1 MLMKYVVFSPHL
13 HYGGIKMNIQES
25 TYFKRF
31 CRERKL
37 SENSINS
44 YFMSL
49 NDYCKFHQM
58 SLENL
63 LEEADKEEEDGIRW
77 KKRTL
82 KRRLVEYRTYLVENF
97 KKNTVKTRF
106 NQIKAFYRH
115 FEIEIL
121 KLPFIS
127 HKTYIVSEPI
137 TYDDMLTREIIEDA
151 LNFADPMMKAII
163 LLGVSSGMGRSEIR
177 SLTINDFF
185 VACQEECNSDDE
197 IKDTLQRMYRSK
209 ELYVPTFK
217 LLRQKV
223 REYYYT
229 FATHEFVEA
238 TVKHLITV
246 PQELHLNE
254 PLFNITEERFNERY
268 KVLNDVLGLGKVGSF
283 RKFRSHMVRKYNATA
298 LKNGSNAMSEEDIDF
313 LQGRSR
319 GTVRELYMKENPLV
333 LKEKYISAMNNVLI
347 YHESKIISEQQ
358 SKIQQLSEELDGIYR
373 LLDKFNIDMEAL

>member
-1 MLMKYVVFSPHL
+1 ME
-13 HYGGIKMNIQES
+13 IKENP
-25 TYFKRF
+25 YFKQF
-31 CRERKL
+31 VEERKL
-37 SENSINS
+37 SDKSKRTYEL
-44 YFMSL
+44 SL
-49 NDYCKFHQM
+49 TDYCRYHNM
-58 SLENL
+58 NLTDL
-63 LEEADKEEEDGIRW
+63 LEEADTEEENGIR
-77 KKRTL
+77 L
-82 KRRLVEYRTYLVENF
+82 KRRTIKSRLVNYRTYLVTNF

-115 FEIEIL
+115 FEIEIPT
-121 KLPFIS
+121 LPYLS
-127 HKTYIVSEPI
+127 HKTYIVNEPV

-151 LNFADPMMKAII
+151 LNFADSRMKAII

-177 SLTINDFF
+177 NLTINDFL
-185 VACQEECNSDDE
+185 VACDEPCNTDEE
-197 IKDTLQRMYRSK
+197 IKPTLQKMYRSK

-238 TVKHLITV
+238 TVKYLLTN
-246 PQELHLNE
+246 PKPLHLNDS
-254 PLFNITEERFNERY
+254 LFAISEERFNEKY
-268 KVLNDVLGLGKVGSF
+268 KELNDVLGLGFVGSF

-347 YHESKIISEQQ
+347 YHESKIISEQ
-358 SKIQQLSEELDGIYR
+358 SAKIKQLSEELNGIYA